1 MNLKDL
7 LLFFRDDQENYAKTV
22 RRWREDLCL
31 GDHLKIHAKTTI
43 GGATPSEFYLHLVNF
58 GPF

>member
-22 RRWREDLCL
+22 RRWREDLFL
-31 GDHLKIHAKTTI
+31 GDHLIIHAKSTI
-43 GGATPSEFYLHLVNF
+43 GGATPSEFCIHLVNF

>member
-1 MNLKDL
+1 MILKDI

-22 RRWREDLCL
+22 RRWSEDLFL
-31 GDHLKIHAKTTI
+31 GDRLKTHAKTTI
-43 GGATPSEFYLHLVNF
+43 GGATPSDFYIHLVIF

>member
-22 RRWREDLCL
+22 RRWHEDLFF

-43 GGATPSEFYLHLVNF
+43 GGATPSEFYIHLVNF

>member
-22 RRWREDLCL
+22 RRWREDLFL
-31 GDHLKIHAKTTI
+31 EIT
-43 GGATPSEFYLHLVNF
+43 
-58 GPF
+58 